1 MIFDDLRQLDG
12 DYAHVYLAPHLDD
25 TALSCGGTIA
35 EQTARGERALVLTL
49 CTAAPAPDGPFSDL
63 ALEFHREWGL
73 APQQV
78 VAARL
83 REEQAAVTLLGA
95 DSLWAGMLDAIYRHP
110 AAYHGRDTLFGTPA
124 ADDPLLPAAR
134 AYFAELRERLPAAT
148 FYAPLGVGS
157 HVDHLLTYEAA
168 QLLGPALVH
177 YEDFPYVARPGA
189 LELRLAQIGA
199 PLEPALVPLGDGLA
213 RKVAAVLA
221 YTSQLP
227 ELAHSQLDRP
237 IADDEA
243 PDLFAA
249 VIADYARRV
258 SGGGPAERLWRRPRV
273 Q

>member
-1 MIFDDLRQLDG
+1 MVLGDLRLLDG
-12 DYAHVYLAPHLDD
+12 DYAHVYLSPHLDD
-25 TALSCGGTIA
+25 AALSCGGMIA
-35 EQTARGERALVLTL
+35 EQTARGERALVVTL
-49 CTAAPAPDGPFSDL
+49 CTAAPPREGPFSEL

-73 APQQV
+73 PPEQV

-83 REEQAAVTLLGA
+83 REEQAALALLGA

-110 AAYHGRDTLFGTPA
+110 EAYHGRDTLFGMPA
-124 ADDPLLPAAR
+124 AADPLLPAAR
-134 AYFAELRERLPAAT
+134 AYLAELRERLPEAT

-168 QLLGPALVH
+168 QMLGPALVH

-199 PLEPALVPLGDGLA
+199 PLEPALVRLDDGLA

-237 IADDEA
+237 ITADEA
-243 PDLFAA
+243 PELFAA

-258 SGGGPAERLWRRPRV
+258 GGDRPAERLWRRPRV